1 MSLNRKI
8 PDFAWQWIKVL
19 NKRISSRYSERFI
32 AGDLVL
38 LLITTGRKSGLQRT
52 TPLQYE
58 EVNGNYFVASAR
70 GKDADWYKNILAC
83 PEVIVQVKSKSYQA
97 NAKAITDPDQMADFL
112 ELRLKRRP
120 RMIKTIMR
128 MEGLPSQFD
137 REDLVAFAEN
147 KALVEIQPV
156 EEIFHQVN

>member
-1 MSLNRKI
+1 MSPNRKI
-8 PDFAWQWIKVL
+8 PDFVWRWIKVL
-19 NKRISSRYSERFI
+19 NNRISSRYGERFI

-38 LLITTGRKSGLQRT
+38 LLITTGRKSGLLRT

-83 PEVIVQVKSKSYQA
+83 PEVIVQVKSKSYRA

-120 RMIKTIMR
+120 RMIKAIMR

-156 EEIFHQVN
+156 EEIIHQVK